1 MIVTVRKATSSI
13 PFKPNYHLSSIIYQ
27 LSCSNSHLSF
37 RNMARNVTYSVSPRI
52 NPRDRETEPKYYGH
66 VQANG
71 DINLREMSERI
82 QQTCTV
88 HKSDVFAVLVAL
100 EDVITDALKNGEIVR
115 LGDLGTLQIG
125 ISSKGALKEEDWEE
139 SLIKKARI
147 NFRPGT
153 VLSNILGNLTFTKV
167 KPRSSKADKE
177 ASVDGD
183 GDA

>member
-1 MIVTVRKATSSI
+1 
-13 PFKPNYHLSSIIYQ
+13 
-27 LSCSNSHLSF
+27 
-37 RNMARNVTYSVSPRI
+37 MARNVTYSVSPRI
-52 NPRDRETEPKYYGH
+52 NPGEKGAPPRYYGH

-115 LGDLGTLQIG
+115 LGDLGTFQIG
-125 ISSKGALKEEDWEE
+125 ISSKGAVTEEDYDE

-153 VLSNILGNLTFTKV
+153 ALAGILSSLTFKKV
-167 KPRSSKADKE
+167 AVKSSKADEEQKE
-177 ASVDGD
+177 EEPEDTGEEGTV
-183 GDA
+183 